1 MLPVR
6 ITARDGLSRDEIRKL
21 DRVFGRALLDRE
33 VATRLQQRDPV
44 LLDEY
49 GISDET
55 RVWLQTL
62 RYTSLTDL
70 SKAIAL
76 TP

>member
-1 MLPVR
+1 MLPVW

-21 DRVFGRALLDRE
+21 DRVFGRALLDTE
-33 VATRLQQRDPV
+33 VARRLEQRDPD

-55 RVWLQTL
+55 RIWLQTL
-62 RYTSLTDL
+62 RYTTLSDL
-70 SKAIAL
+70 SKAIAVSV
-76 TP
+76 